1 MAIQVNPPPSMK
13 SPRSWQGDPEI
24 VAYYKN
30 VDRMMLQLWLR
41 TGGSDDLVDDAAQ
54 SITSSSSRI
63 SRNAA
68 KINALEKVAFDVE
81 IITEDFTT
89 NRNQIIICKNTRLIP
104 VTLDPQAVVEDTVH
118 IKRTDKAVNVVG
130 TIDGFTNKMINVQYF
145 SLHLVFNGLDWSQ
158 I

>member
-1 MAIQVNPPPSMK
+1 MGINVNPPPSMK
-13 SPRSWQGDPEI
+13 IPRQWQSRPEI
-24 VAYYKN
+24 VGYYKSF
-30 VDRMMLQLWLR
+30 DRMMLQLWER
-41 TGGSDDLVDDAAQ
+41 TGGPEDLVDNTIQA
-54 SITSSSSRI
+54 ITSSSSRI

-81 IITEDFTT
+81 MITEDFTT
-89 NRNQIIICKNTRLIP
+89 NRNQIIICQNTSLIE

-118 IKRTDKAVNVVG
+118 IQRTDKAVNVVG

-145 SLHLVFNGLDWSQ
+145 SLHLVFNGTDWSQ